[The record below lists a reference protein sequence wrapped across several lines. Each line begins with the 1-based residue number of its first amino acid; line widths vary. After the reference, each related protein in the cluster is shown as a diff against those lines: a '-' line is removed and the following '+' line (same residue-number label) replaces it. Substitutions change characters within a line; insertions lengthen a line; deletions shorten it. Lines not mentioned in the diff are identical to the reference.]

1 MVVVAPLRAGGRI
14 GSPIWEDNAYSAV
27 VRGTMKRCWM
37 FGAVLSLF
45 VCSSVAAQQNPKQL
59 LAKKHYELGAQL
71 YKTSNYRQALV
82 EFTKAYQLAKKPGLL
97 FNIARCHEVM
107 ANLEQAVKYYRVF
120 LAQVPTA
127 PNRSLVETRLAN
139 LEKVLAERNAKKEKP
154 TPPPEPKKPPPEPKK
169 MPVESAPVP
178 VTPAPKPESVVQA
191 TPASVNDARPLRW
204 KRTAGWIAL
213 GTGGALLVT
222 GIVFG
227 AMASGKA
234 SDYEEA
240 AKEQYY
246 KNLGELRDEGESL
259 ESTQIGLMVAGGVL
273 AAAGG
278 GLLLWHYL
286 GRKNNRVDST
296 ALVVPLMT
304 DNAVG
309 LMGQLRF

>member
-1 MVVVAPLRAGGRI
+1 MLLCGNAG
-14 GSPIWEDNAYSAV
+14 
-27 VRGTMKRCWM
+27 
-37 FGAVLSLF
+37 
-45 VCSSVAAQQNPKQL
+45 AQQSPNQL

-82 EFTKAYQLAKKPGLL
+82 EFSKAYELSKKPGLL

-107 ANLEQAVKYYRVF
+107 ANLELAVKYYKQY
-120 LAQVPTA
+120 LAEVPKA
-127 PNRSLVETRLAN
+127 PKRSLVETRLAN
-139 LEKVLAERNAKKEKP
+139 LERNLAEGKAKAKSAP
-154 TPPPEPKKPPPEPKK
+154 TPVPVKHALPEPKMQPKPVPPPT
-169 MPVESAPVP
+169 PVK
-178 VTPAPKPESVVQA
+178 PAPQQQPEPLVKPDQGPTDV
-191 TPASVNDARPLRW
+191 TGPGRW

-227 AMASGKA
+227 AMASAKA

-246 KNLGELRDEGESL
+246 KNLGDLRDEGETL

-278 GLLLWHYL
+278 GLLLWHYM
-286 GRKNNRVDST
+286 GRKNDQVAST
-296 ALVVPLMT
+296 TVAPMIT
-304 DNAVG
+304 DNTVG